1 MKKLIFAVSLMLIL
15 LCALPGLAAN
25 EIVISPKDATL
36 FEGDTLIP
44 EVMLSGDASG
54 GTVTW
59 SSGNPKAAAV
69 SEDGEITAVSKGKAT
84 ITAMVKDGKRSWKAV
99 MTVNVAR
106 RVTKVTL
113 NTKALT
119 IRNATDP
126 AIAAL
131 LTEVGNEQVIVMTA
145 GKSVNLS
152 AVCTPEDATSRK
164 VRYATSDIAV
174 AKISGENS
182 LKAEQRGECTLTV
195 SSVQN
200 PEVTETYRVLVIQPI
215 KKLTLSA
222 GERKVAAGSTL
233 QASFSFE
240 PANASIPEVSW
251 NSRNPKIATVDE
263 KGVITGIKKGNAVIE
278 ATARDGSNVKGT
290 INITV
295 TRTATGITLDKTEG
309 SVVVGG
315 SPLQLKATVLPAET
329 NDKGVTWESS
339 DSNIATVAKGK
350 VTGLRRGEV
359 TITARSVSNPE
370 LTASAVIRVVQRVT
384 GITFNDGKAISIVK
398 GESAQLSWTVE
409 PRNASVADLTF
420 SSNYPKVVS
429 VDEKGVVTGHKRGA
443 ATITAKAIDKSGKTA
458 KIRVTVTQPVEGV
471 KLKAELHHVQ
481 LYDTTHRATAITTP
495 KDANNQNMIWTTG
508 DPAIASAHGSGN
520 VCVLHGNAVGTTTL
534 MVTTEDGGYT
544 AVGEIRVQDYNGA
557 VLVEGLMVDANN
569 QIRITMR
576 NMSEFGISRVR
587 FRVDCF
593 DREGNPLVCN
603 TDGVST
609 SFTGY
614 YPLPLEP
621 TARSVSGAFRFDNAA
636 YTEELGSIVLTVTEY
651 TDGEGYTWVIPEDAL
666 TPATW
671 NWKYYYGDEGVG

>member
-1 MKKLIFAVSLMLIL
+1 M
-15 LCALPGLAAN
+15 
-25 EIVISPKDATL
+25 
-36 FEGDTLIP
+36 
-44 EVMLSGDASG
+44 
-54 GTVTW
+54 
-59 SSGNPKAAAV
+59 
-69 SEDGEITAVSKGKAT
+69 
-84 ITAMVKDGKRSWKAV
+84 
-99 MTVNVAR
+99 
-106 RVTKVTL
+106 
-113 NTKALT
+113 
-119 IRNATDP
+119 
-126 AIAAL
+126 
-131 LTEVGNEQVIVMTA
+131 
-145 GKSVNLS
+145 
-152 AVCTPEDATSRK
+152 
-164 VRYATSDIAV
+164 